1 MKEEIMRARFSKKA
15 ILRKSLLLALQKA
28 KDSQGVS
35 AEIELTGFEENDGFE
50 QSLFYYVEYSH
61 TTPFLEKSRAFR
73 SLLGAVLA
81 WGAGNGVIPLKGITQ
96 DAEKLRLLIG
106 FASPQETLRR
116 GVKWVKFK

>member
-35 AEIELTGFEENDGFE
+35 AEIELTGFEEDDGIE
-50 QSLFYYVEYSH
+50 RGLFYYVEYPH
-61 TTPFLEKSRAFR
+61 ATPLLERARDFR
-73 SLLGAVLA
+73 SLLGAAFA
-81 WGAGNGVIPLKGITQ
+81 WGDRNGVIAIKGITQ
-96 DAEKLRLLIG
+96 DAKKMRLLIG

-116 GVKWVKFK
+116 GVK